1 MSGGLFAGREWA
13 LFLSVHLLPLLPLY
27 NEALIAPS
35 LTSSTAQHSTAPHST
50 TWDPVLNS
58 ICATH
63 SPPLSPRPV
72 AVSLSLTGHHSPIH
86 PCGGTSIL
94 QALQAIHPPS
104 PSVRTARLHQA
115 PPGRGRPLPQSWRL
129 TCLNYSQSVPSIVRC
144 CTPHRSHPCA
154 PRPSEQV
161 SWMGLALNDSPSL
174 APPMHVPGSRVL
186 RSPQAVSGYWL
197 LLRPSKT

>member
-1 MSGGLFAGREWA
+1 
-13 LFLSVHLLPLLPLY
+13 
-27 NEALIAPS
+27 
-35 LTSSTAQHSTAPHST
+35 
-50 TWDPVLNS
+50 VLNS

-72 AVSLSLTGHHSPIH
+72 AVSLSLTGHHSPVH

-115 PPGRGRPLPQSWRL
+115 PPGRGSPLPQSWRL

-174 APPMHVPGSRVL
+174 APPCTSQDLGCCEARKPLVGTGCFCARPKHRTTTLAMYFWMENEKL
-186 RSPQAVSGYWL
+186 RLGRGAQVHASQHLGLGNRAL
-197 LLRPSKT
+197 LVGRGGAWD

>member
-27 NEALIAPS
+27 NEALIAPRS
-35 LTSSTAQHSTAPHST
+35 RPAPHST
-50 TWDPVLNS
+50 AWDPVLNS

-104 PSVRTARLHQA
+104 PSVRTTRLHQA
-115 PPGRGRPLPQSWRL
+115 PPGRGSPLPQSWRL

-144 CTPHRSHPCA
+144 CTPHRSYPCA

-174 APPMHVPGSRVL
+174 APHARPRISGAAKPASR
-186 RSPQAVSGYWL
+186 
-197 LLRPSKT
+197 